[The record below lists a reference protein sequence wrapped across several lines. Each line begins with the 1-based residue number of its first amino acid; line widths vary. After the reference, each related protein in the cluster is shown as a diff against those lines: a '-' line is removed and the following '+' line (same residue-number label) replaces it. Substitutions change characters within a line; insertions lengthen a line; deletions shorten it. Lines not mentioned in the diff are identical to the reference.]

1 MFATF
6 FVVALISLV
15 LVVIE
20 VGVIRV
26 SREGKVM

>member
-1 MFATF
+1 MFATL